1 MKLLYKRLPDRG
13 RLHRKPPAL
22 RRAIGLRR
30 TIGLVAAS
38 AVVAGLG
45 LAVTGTPAAAA
56 EPGVEP
62 ASVTVTLPPGGSTDI
77 AKVVHTPTVPP
88 KPDIVFLAD
97 TTGSMFGAIDD
108 VRTNAAGVLATI
120 SDAQPSAQFG
130 VAEYKDF
137 DCDAVPFKVDQGFT
151 ADPAAVQAGI
161 DQWAAG
167 GGCDLPEAGLNA
179 LFELSTG
186 AVSFRPDSTR
196 VIVIFG
202 DAVSHDPSNGHTLA
216 ATIAALQGASVR
228 VVAVNVGNL
237 DGTGQMTAITDATG
251 GVFLNNVPSDEVSE
265 AILAGIQAIKV
276 EVTPSIYYCDD
287 ELSLGFAPASRTVTS
302 GDDAA
307 FTETATVAATA
318 AAGSYQ
324 CVVDFLI
331 DGTSREFFQHL
342 TVVVPGL
349 SVNDVTVNEN
359 SGPAT
364 FTVSLSAPAPFP
376 VTVNYATANGSAS
389 APADYA
395 STAGS
400 LVFSPGQVTKPVSV
414 PIVDDLTDE
423 NNETFTVTLSGASNA
438 AISDPTGV
446 GTIVDSDR
454 NGTFSCS
461 ATALNLAGLSAA
473 RANPANSP
481 CVDDHEVVANVTL
494 NAGLVTVKS
503 STLDAR
509 TELTPDN
516 QNSAPSAGDKAVST
530 ARVESTK
537 ITVGLTTI
545 EIGVITSSASATCT
559 AGPGGL
565 APAYAGSSSISYLK
579 INGLSVTVGSA
590 PLTIPLVVGTLKLNG
605 TTTTATSI
613 VQQAVVLDTLLTDVV
628 IGEAKADVHGTGT
641 HPSGNPCVI

>member
-1 MKLLYKRLPDRG
+1 M
-13 RLHRKPPAL
+13 
-22 RRAIGLRR
+22 
-30 TIGLVAAS
+30 
-38 AVVAGLG
+38 
-45 LAVTGTPAAAA
+45 
-56 EPGVEP
+56 
-62 ASVTVTLPPGGSTDI
+62 
-77 AKVVHTPTVPP
+77 
-88 KPDIVFLAD
+88 
-97 TTGSMFGAIDD
+97 
-108 VRTNAAGVLATI
+108 
-120 SDAQPSAQFG
+120 
-130 VAEYKDF
+130 
-137 DCDAVPFKVDQGFT
+137 
-151 ADPAAVQAGI
+151 
-161 DQWAAG
+161 
-167 GGCDLPEAGLNA
+167 
-179 LFELSTG
+179 
-186 AVSFRPDSTR
+186 
-196 VIVIFG
+196 
-202 DAVSHDPSNGHTLA
+202 
-216 ATIAALQGASVR
+216 
-228 VVAVNVGNL
+228 
-237 DGTGQMTAITDATG
+237 
-251 GVFLNNVPSDEVSE
+251 
-265 AILAGIQAIKV
+265 
-276 EVTPSIYYCDD
+276 
-287 ELSLGFAPASRTVTS
+287 
-302 GDDAA
+302 
-307 FTETATVAATA
+307 
-318 AAGSYQ
+318 
-324 CVVDFLI
+324 
-331 DGTSREFFQHL
+331 
-342 TVVVPGL
+342 
-349 SVNDVTVNEN
+349 TVNEN

-545 EIGVITSSASATCT
+545 EIGVINSSASATCT